1 MKDLNSYI
9 LKSNFEKVYELIQEE
24 GVDINEKNGADVKP
38 IIAAINSDNPEMLSY
53 IIAKGAEVN
62 IDNGLPLYET
72 IDYCI
77 DAMIQ
82 DKRNEPYP
90 EHLEMIKILLATGA
104 QLDLKNERK
113 ERAIDL
119 IVQYA
124 YSEKSFNR
132 LKSFFRP
139 LIPEIDALVEGNF
152 K

>member
-9 LKSNFEKVYELIQEE
+9 LKSNFEKVYELIQE
-24 GVDINEKNGADVKP
+24 GVDINGKYGVGVRP

-53 IIAKGAEVN
+53 IIAKGADVN

-77 DAMIQ
+77 DGMIQ
-82 DKRNEPYP
+82 DKRSEPYP

-104 QLDLKNERK
+104 ELDLKNERN

-119 IVQYA
+119 LVQYA

-132 LKSFFRP
+132 LKTYFRP
-139 LIPEIDALVEGNF
+139 YIPEIDALIKRNPS
-152 K
+152 